1 MLDVVNPGFWKTVDY
16 IRRNYRW
23 VEPCF
28 GTKGLL
34 RITRELMEHWR
45 YAYIHSG
52 HDFTNKH
59 WYEHINEY
67 LIEEREKCYATENYV
82 LAAEEYEF
90 GRDQFAEH

>member
-1 MLDVVNPGFWKTVDY
+1 MDVVNPGFWKTVDY

-52 HDFTNKH
+52 HYFVNRH
-59 WYEHINEY
+59 WYEHIDEY
-67 LIEEREKCYATENYV
+67 IKEKRMMLDATENYV
-82 LAAEEYEF
+82 FTLEESQF
-90 GRDQFAEH
+90 LGDQFAEH